1 MGKSTCAELLRKR
14 GVAVID
20 TDVLARELVEPGQDA
35 FAEIVAAFGVDLID
49 SSGRLRRDVLAKR
62 VFSDSQARQTLETIL
77 HPRIRTAWKNQLEQ
91 WSASGTQTAAVV
103 IPLLFETRAE
113 AEFGSIVCVAC
124 TAHTQRQRLTDRGW
138 SIEQAS
144 QRIAS
149 QLPIEEKMARSHFVI
164 WTEGGMD
171 VHAAQ
176 LDRILRC

>member
-1 MGKSTCAELLRKR
+1 MGKSTCAELLRER
-14 GVAVID
+14 DVAVID
-20 TDVLARELVEPGQDA
+20 TDLLARELVEPGQPA

-49 SSGRLRRDVLAKR
+49 PVGNLRRDVLAKR

-77 HPRIRTAWKNQLEQ
+77 HPRIRAAWKSQLEQ
-91 WSASGTQTAAVV
+91 WSASGKQRAAVV
-103 IPLLFETRAE
+103 IPLLFETKAE
-113 AEFGSIVCVAC
+113 SEFISIICVAC
-124 TAHTQRQRLTDRGW
+124 TAQTQRQRLADRGW

-149 QLPIEEKMARSHFVI
+149 QLPIEEKMARSRFVI

-176 LDRILRC
+176 LDRVLAR